1 MADTDISNNVTIH
14 IDKTD
19 FVVFLENKLDIDI
32 GFYFWKKYVA
42 SAVWSNLSTP
52 INLIIT
58 LLTALSTAQTT
69 SKNIISDN
77 LAVDISIATL
87 VITVINTFFRPHFQ
101 MTQNI
106 DYMKKWSALGNDF
119 EEIYYSEEKYTTN
132 IETIIDKYRE
142 LQTRVNQLKETEG
155 PDTTNFF
162 TDLIHIICNI
172 TCLKK
177 YQRWL
182 DMNKQIMQNYNNN

>member
-1 MADTDISNNVTIH
+1 MDVSNNIH
-14 IDKTD
+14 IHVDKTSY
-19 FVVFLENKLDIDI
+19 VQFLENKLDIDI
-32 GFYFWKKYVA
+32 GFYFWKKYIA
-42 SAVWSNLSTP
+42 SAVWSNISTP

-58 LLTALSTAQTT
+58 LLTALTTAQTT

-77 LAVDISIATL
+77 LAVDISITTL
-87 VITVINTFFRPHFQ
+87 IITVINTFFRPHYQ

-106 DYMKKWSALGNDF
+106 ECMKKWMTLGNDF
-119 EEIYYSEEKYTTN
+119 EEIYYSEEKYTNTN
-132 IETIIDKYRE
+132 LSIEDIIDKYRD

-162 TDLIHIICNI
+162 TDLIHIISNL

-177 YQRWL
+177 YQKWL
-182 DMNKQIMQNYNNN
+182 DMNKQIMNDNTK

>member
-1 MADTDISNNVTIH
+1 MADTDISSNIFIN
-14 IDKTD
+14 IDKSKYL
-19 FVVFLENKLDIDI
+19 VFLENKLDSDI
-32 GFYFWKKYVA
+32 GFYYWKKYVA

-106 DYMKKWSALGNDF
+106 ECMKKWMVLGNDF

-132 IETIIDKYRE
+132 IEKTIDDYVE
-142 LQTRVNQLKETEG
+142 LQKKVHTLKETEG

-177 YQRWL
+177 YQKWL
-182 DMNKQIMQNYNNN
+182 DMNREIMNN

>member
-1 MADTDISNNVTIH
+1 MADTDISNNVAIH

-106 DYMKKWSALGNDF
+106 DYMKKWAALGNDF

>member
-1 MADTDISNNVTIH
+1 MADTDISNNVAIH